1 MNNKI
6 ANLLKS
12 YIAEL
17 EWSDKLSG
25 LVQTAHIRVK
35 NGEDVSEKS
44 YPVSCDISA
53 DACVKGAYQDLAPD
67 SKKKSVIYFE
77 DKGVSFVERIGNR
90 MKFDASLRLVCWLNH
105 SLIQGGI
112 CDPDTIGCGS
122 TGDYVI
128 DVIKALP
135 TTPIKTD
142 DFISIQ
148 ITGISQAERDVS
160 IFSKY
165 SYNEVATQY
174 LMFPYDYFA
183 LDLNISFTVPCV
195 SAPYVAPAYHFTDWF
210 LPSADLLSA
219 MYDNLKVFAVG
230 DFADDWYFSST
241 ENGATGCYTI
251 YFLDG
256 AGSMY
261 PKSDIARVRAC
272 RSFTTTDV
280 YALRDEGPAGGMIC
294 HIVDNGGNWTYYEA
308 APSDQ
313 SEGVQWSNIVDV
325 SVGLVDPDQYLV
337 GAGQANTTAIINQP
351 GHITSA
357 AKLCDELIV

>member
-6 ANLLKS
+6 ANLIKS
-12 YIAEL
+12 YVDDL
-17 EWSDKLSG
+17 EWSDKIAG
-25 LVQTAHIRVK
+25 LVQTANIRVK
-35 NGEDVSEKS
+35 NGEDVSDKS

-53 DACVKGAYQDLAPD
+53 DACIKGAYQDLAPD

-77 DKGVSFVERIGNR
+77 DKGVSFVEKIGNR
-90 MKFDASLRLVCWLNH
+90 LKFDSTLRLVCWLNH

-128 DVIKALP
+128 DVIKSLP
-135 TTPIKTD
+135 TSPIQTD

-174 LMFPYDYFA
+174 LMFPFDYFA
-183 LDLNISFTVPCV
+183 LDLTISFVVPCV
-195 SAPYVAPAYHFTDWF
+195 KAPYVVPDVQYNDWF
-210 LPSADLLSA
+210 LPSADLVSY
-219 MYDNLKVFAVG
+219 MWENVKEFGVGGFANDYYQTSVELG
-230 DFADDWYFSST
+230 AFQNWAVNFADGS
-241 ENGATGCYTI
+241 GAAI
-251 YFLDG
+251 L
-256 AGSMY
+256 
-261 PKSDIARVRAC
+261 KSVPARVRAC

-280 YALRDEGPAGGMIC
+280 YALRDQGPAGGLIC
-294 HIVDNGGNWTYYEA
+294 LVIDNGSNFTYYES

-313 SEGVQWSNIVDV
+313 SSAAQWSNVIDV
-325 SVGLVDPDQYLV
+325 AVGLVSPGQYSESES
-337 GAGQANTTAIINQP
+337 QNNTTAIINQV